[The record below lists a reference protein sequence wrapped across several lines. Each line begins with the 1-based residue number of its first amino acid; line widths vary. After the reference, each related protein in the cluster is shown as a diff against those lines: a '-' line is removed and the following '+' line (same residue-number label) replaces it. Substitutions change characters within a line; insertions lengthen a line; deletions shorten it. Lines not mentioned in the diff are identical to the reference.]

1 MEKRR
6 FRFLKKLS
14 EGTFGKVYLAEI
26 ITDSKFSKVVAIKL
40 LHAKW
45 ADHDEIIKRSRD
57 EARVLGR
64 LQHRNIIKVE
74 GLISIGGKCAIIME
88 YLNGVDLKPLINFC
102 AKTSTRIPRKV
113 IRNDILSRICIGRS
127 LQSSTITR
135 WRSAAADSP

>member
-26 ITDSKFSKVVAIKL
+26 ITEQNFSKVVAIKL

-64 LQHRNIIKVE
+64 LQNRHIIKVE

-88 YLNGVDLKPLINFC
+88 YLNGVDLKTLINYC
-102 AKTSTRIPRKV
+102 ARPDSIPRKV
-113 IRNDILSRICIGRS
+113 ILK
-127 LQSSTITR
+127 
-135 WRSAAADSP
+135 